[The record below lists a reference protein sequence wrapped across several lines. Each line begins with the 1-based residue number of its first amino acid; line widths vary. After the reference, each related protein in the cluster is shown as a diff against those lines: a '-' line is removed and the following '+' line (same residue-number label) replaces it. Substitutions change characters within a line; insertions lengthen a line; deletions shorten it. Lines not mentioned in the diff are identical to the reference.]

1 MDLLVL
7 YFLVKI
13 LLHALF
19 TIQLAE
25 LLEFQCCLAYAS
37 LCGLVVLNKREYSNF
52 LTNLMS
58 RIRRLCLKSYLLKS
72 SFQSAKETSK

>member
-37 LCGLVVLNKREYSNF
+37 LCGLVVGLVDVCENSFYAGFDVLYKFFHDLE
-52 LTNLMS
+52 TNN
-58 RIRRLCLKSYLLKS
+58 
-72 SFQSAKETSK
+72 